1 MAKIAL
7 PTGDLREPAAA
18 LLAEA
23 GLPNLEYASGSRS
36 LRLTLECA
44 GDAALRVFRERDIPI
59 QIALGNY
66 DIGIC
71 GLASIEELRLRFPQ
85 DEIVMLRPLPF
96 GNVEVHLAT
105 DPETARCLGPMQT
118 WPEHIGLRIVSDL
131 PTIAESFALSA
142 RLPRARVTAVL
153 GSADAYPPEDA
164 ELAVL
169 QASSAASVE
178 QRGLVSMAT
187 LLTGS
192 AWLIANRR
200 SLAYQDLS
208 AVLGPLLRLPPS
220 STHGFGL
227 NLPRLRSALQAAPWH
242 GWQRD
247 AAVLRL
253 ALPDGHQQRHTYES
267 LKEAGFCF
275 DGYTE
280 KTYVRRPKSGI
291 PGLDVKVIRPQDMP
305 EQVAL
310 GKFDLAMTGRDV
322 LRDHLLA
329 FPDSPVEEA
338 VDLGRSGYG
347 IAAVVDEGLPATT
360 IREALD
366 FWRRSGRKSI
376 RIASEYPNIADNY
389 ARTHHFGRYRVMP
402 IAGASEAFVP
412 EDAEVLIEGSE
423 TGKSIVANKLKII
436 DSLFE
441 STNCMIAGRRPLAE
455 PRRALS
461 QQIIAAFRRAV
472 AMSAEGQS

>member
-1 MAKIAL
+1 M
-7 PTGDLREPAAA
+7 PA
-18 LLAEA
+18 
-23 GLPNLEYASGSRS
+23 
-36 LRLTLECA
+36 
-44 GDAALRVFRERDIPI
+44 
-59 QIALGNY
+59 
-66 DIGIC
+66 
-71 GLASIEELRLRFPQ
+71 
-85 DEIVMLRPLPF
+85 
-96 GNVEVHLAT
+96 
-105 DPETARCLGPMQT
+105 
-118 WPEHIGLRIVSDL
+118 
-131 PTIAESFALSA
+131 
-142 RLPRARVTAVL
+142 
-153 GSADAYPPEDA
+153 
-164 ELAVL
+164 
-169 QASSAASVE
+169 
-178 QRGLVSMAT
+178 
-187 LLTGS
+187 
-192 AWLIANRR
+192 
-200 SLAYQDLS
+200 
-208 AVLGPLLRLPPS
+208 
-220 STHGFGL
+220 
-227 NLPRLRSALQAAPWH
+227 
-242 GWQRD
+242 
-247 AAVLRL
+247 
-253 ALPDGHQQRHTYES
+253 
-267 LKEAGFCF
+267 
-275 DGYTE
+275 
-280 KTYVRRPKSGI
+280 
-291 PGLDVKVIRPQDMP
+291 
-305 EQVAL
+305 QVAL

-461 QQIIAAFRRAV
+461 QQIIAALRRAV